1 MKSIIINGLAAIS
14 EHPAW
19 QNICRDEFIC
29 GIIFG
34 IAGYLV
40 LLMMVHIV
48 FLICRRRKKC
58 VEMTID
64 SENGSI
70 RFSLKAVA
78 AILKKEL
85 TEFTQV
91 EILKIAVYKHKN
103 GYIMDLRGK
112 FQPGESGAPELYAAM
127 VTAIKL
133 RMQEIFGVDN
143 IVKVNLLIDK
153 SMEENSADAD
163 TGMTEDLL

>member
-1 MKSIIINGLAAIS
+1 M
-14 EHPAW
+14 
-19 QNICRDEFIC
+19 
-29 GIIFG
+29 
-34 IAGYLV
+34 
-40 LLMMVHIV
+40 
-48 FLICRRRKKC
+48 
-58 VEMTID
+58 
-64 SENGSI
+64 
-70 RFSLKAVA
+70 
-78 AILKKEL
+78 
-85 TEFTQV
+85 